1 LARKLFRELSVML
14 ATDHV
19 DHSKSE
25 CATMNLSGGKLSEI
39 DRLKTHVVAMTKVN
53 PSKEFCP
60 NV

>member
-1 LARKLFRELSVML
+1 ML

-19 DHSKSE
+19 DHSKNE
-25 CATMNLSGGKLSEI
+25 CATMSLSGGKFSEI

-53 PSKEFCP
+53 PVKEFCP